1 MSFLSRFIALVLL
14 IVLSPV
20 IAIISLISLF
30 KDGSPIF
37 FIQERVGYNY
47 KVFNIYKFRTMAI
60 RNNDD
65 LGKKEKD
72 RITKWGSLLRKSK
85 LDELPQLFN
94 ILKGDMRFIGPRPEV
109 PEYFERD
116 KFKFLKKLKPGLSDY
131 ASILFRNEEIILQ
144 NIGGLNPY
152 LKILP
157 LKIILAEY
165 YTNKK
170 SFGEDLFLVLITILA
185 IIIPNYVSKYLIVPI
200 ILGDHPELK
209 HDLELINNHKKIKI
223 EKKEI

>member
-1 MSFLSRFIALVLL
+1 
-14 IVLSPV
+14 
-20 IAIISLISLF
+20 
-30 KDGSPIF
+30 
-37 FIQERVGYNY
+37 
-47 KVFNIYKFRTMAI
+47 
-60 RNNDD
+60 
-65 LGKKEKD
+65 
-72 RITKWGSLLRKSK
+72 
-85 LDELPQLFN
+85 
-94 ILKGDMRFIGPRPEV
+94 LKGDMRFIGPRPEV
-109 PEYFERD
+109 LEYFERD

>member
-1 MSFLSRFIALVLL
+1 MDNKNYQDHFFFKAKTLGYRSRSAFKL
-14 IVLSPV
+14 I
-20 IAIISLISLF
+20 
-30 KDGSPIF
+30 
-37 FIQERVGYNY
+37 
-47 KVFNIYKFRTMAI
+47 
-60 RNNDD
+60 
-65 LGKKEKD
+65 
-72 RITKWGSLLRKSK
+72 
-85 LDELPQLFN
+85 ELN
-94 ILKGDMRFIGPRPEV
+94 
-109 PEYFERD
+109 D

-152 LKILP
+152 SKILP